1 MKSLSIFGM
10 NMMYTTKHSDKER
23 TVPMSGA
30 PSVPTVA
37 VIGGGAAGMMT
48 AATAARLG
56 AAVTLFEREEKRGRK
71 LGITG
76 KGRCNLTND
85 CTRDEFIENVP
96 GNPRF
101 LYAAFAAFPP
111 RAVMEYF
118 EGLGV
123 PLKVERGRRVFPVSD
138 RAGDIVYA
146 LAHECD
152 MAGCRTRHATVT
164 SIKTCEGGGFT
175 VEYDRGSLHFDRVVI
190 ATGGMSYPRT
200 GSTGDGYRFA
210 RELGHTV
217 GELRPSIVPIESRH
231 PLCREAMGL
240 SLKNVVLSVYES
252 GKRRAIYSEMGELLF
267 THFGISG
274 PLSLSASA
282 AMRRVGDAT
291 YEASIDLKPAL
302 DEATLDARL
311 LGEIERYRNRDLANL
326 LGALLPQK
334 LIRPF
339 IAMTGI
345 APSKK
350 ANSITREERA
360 TIISTLKDMR
370 FPLSGLRPIE
380 EAVVTAGGVSVREID
395 PRTMQSKLCPGLYFA
410 GEIIDVDAYTGGYNL
425 QIAWSTGRAAGIA
438 VAEPECPEDAE
449 NA

>member
-1 MKSLSIFGM
+1 M
-10 NMMYTTKHSDKER
+10 NMMYTTKHSDK
-23 TVPMSGA
+23 A
-30 PSVPTVA
+30 PTVA

-101 LYAAFAAFPP
+101 LYAAYTAFPP

-146 LAHECD
+146 MAHECD
-152 MAGCRTRHATVT
+152 MAGCRTRHARVT
-164 SIKTCEGGGFT
+164 AIKKCDDGGFT
-175 VEYDRGSLHFDRVVI
+175 VEYDHAALHFDKVVI

-200 GSTGDGYRFA
+200 GSTGDGYEFA

-217 GELRPSIVPIESRH
+217 GELRPSIVPIESSH

-240 SLKNVVLSVYES
+240 SLKNVVLSVYEA
-252 GKRRAIYSEMGELLF
+252 GGRRAVFSEMGELLF

-282 AMRRVGDAT
+282 AMRRVGNVK

-302 DEATLDARL
+302 DTATLDSRL
-311 LGEIERYRNRDLANL
+311 LSEIERYRNRELSNL
-326 LGALLPQK
+326 LWALLPQK

-339 IAMTGI
+339 TALTGI
-345 APSKK
+345 DPTKK

-360 TIISTLKDMR
+360 RIISVLKYMR
-370 FPLSGLRPIE
+370 IPLSGLRPIE
-380 EAVVTAGGVSVREID
+380 EAVVTAGGVSIREID
-395 PRTMQSKLCPGLYFA
+395 PRTMQSKLCQGLFFA
-410 GEIIDVDAYTGGYNL
+410 GEVIDVDAYTGGYNL
-425 QIAWSTGRAAGIA
+425 QIAWCTGHAAGMA
-438 VAEPECPEDAE
+438 VAECE
-449 NA
+449 